1 MQQSP
6 NPVVYPAG
14 KSHMPGMP
22 TINEMVG
29 VGAGV
34 AIEVGVGVRSTTTR
48 GVAAGST
55 LLSVRCGCAWVYRP
69 PFEPRGLLPLA
80 PTGRLVVYPAG
91 KTQVLN
97 PPRLVA
103 LHSWEYPQAGKV

>member
-1 MQQSP
+1 
-6 NPVVYPAG
+6 
-14 KSHMPGMP
+14 MPGMP

-103 LHSWEYPQAGKV
+103 FHSWEYPQAGKV